1 MTTGED
7 PKQTQA
13 TDERG
18 PWNVP
23 RETTP
28 VWESELLLSIGLV
41 VGLLQLPALID
52 LGLLHVVQR
61 FGESLQ
67 PVAIYGFMYTKT
79 ALYALITTFIVHLLL
94 RGFWV
99 AALGTRAVFPGGPD
113 WTAVRAGRLA
123 MAIARRHAVP
133 LGTVAERCDNAAS
146 LVFAFGFVLFG
157 MTMTI
162 LVITVVC
169 AAAGALVAALIPGV
183 SAFAVGGVLMGLL
196 LGPFMIAQLID
207 RYLPRWVP
215 VGGWME
221 RILNGALLLGQRAMS
236 WPTVGALLLTITT
249 RIGRHRGIALVMI
262 ALYLLL
268 AIVAIE
274 ALALRGRLDLDSYQ
288 HFGRDG
294 GTRMVDPRHYAS
306 QRLDETH
313 RLSGWPFIQADIIRE
328 PYIRLFVPYVPR
340 RLNAVIEESCPA
352 VQAIEVSDVA
362 SEDQRRQAV
371 LACVAS
377 IYAPTLNGAPI
388 AGLALDF
395 ATDPASGLGGFV
407 AYIAVDRLAP
417 GRHEIILELPKL
429 RSDPPPAPTEDPRF
443 RIPFWR

>member
-1 MTTGED
+1 MTTGSD
-7 PKQTQA
+7 PNPTQA

-41 VGLLQLPALID
+41 VGLSQLPGFVDLALLEAI
-52 LGLLHVVQR
+52 QR

-67 PVAIYGFMYTKT
+67 PVAIYGFIYTKT

-113 WTAVRAGRLA
+113 WDAVRAGRLA
-123 MAIARRHAVP
+123 KAMARRHAVP

-162 LVITVVC
+162 LVITVVG
-169 AAAGALVAALIPGV
+169 ATVGALVAALIPGV
-183 SAFAVGGVLMGLL
+183 SALTVGGLLMGLL
-196 LGPFMIAQLID
+196 LGPFMLAQLID
-207 RYLPRWVP
+207 RFFPRWVP
-215 VGGWME
+215 VGGLME
-221 RILNGALLLGQRAMS
+221 RILNGALLLGQRATS

-249 RIGRHRGIALVMI
+249 RIGRHRGTALVII

-268 AIVAIE
+268 AVVAFE
-274 ALALRGRLDLDSYQ
+274 ALALRGRLDLDSYH

-294 GTRMVDPRHYAS
+294 GVRMVDPRHYAS
-306 QRLDETH
+306 QRLDATH
-313 RLSGWPFIQADIIRE
+313 RLSDWPFIQADIIRE
-328 PYIRLFVPYVPR
+328 PYIRLFVPYGPR
-340 RLNAVIEESCPA
+340 RLNSVIEESCPA

-362 SEDQRRQAV
+362 SEGQRRQAI
-371 LACVAS
+371 LDCVAS

-388 AGLALDF
+388 AGLAFDF

-407 AYIAVDRLAP
+407 AYIAVDRLNP

-429 RSDPPPAPTEDPRF
+429 KSDPPPAPTDDARY